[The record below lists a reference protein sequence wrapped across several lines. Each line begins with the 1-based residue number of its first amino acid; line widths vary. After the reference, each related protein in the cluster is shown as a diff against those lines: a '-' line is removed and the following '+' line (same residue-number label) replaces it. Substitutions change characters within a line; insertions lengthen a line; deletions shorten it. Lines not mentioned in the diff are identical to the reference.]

1 VTNVKQLYYKLGVD
15 EDRGNSA
22 QIRIVNLKMKNPN
35 NVEEDLENVDESELE
50 PTKNRF
56 KWLWLIALF

>member
-1 VTNVKQLYYKLGVD
+1 
-15 EDRGNSA
+15 
-22 QIRIVNLKMKNPN
+22 MKNPN

-56 KWLWLIALF
+56 KWLWLIALFLAFIVVIYYAF